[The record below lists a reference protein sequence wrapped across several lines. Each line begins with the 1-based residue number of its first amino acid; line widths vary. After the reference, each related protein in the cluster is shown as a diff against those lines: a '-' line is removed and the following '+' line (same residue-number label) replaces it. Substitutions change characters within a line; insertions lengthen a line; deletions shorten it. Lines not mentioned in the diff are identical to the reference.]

1 MQKYFFTTLII
12 VLIMVAFAVL
22 NTKVIDI
29 NFGFT
34 KVNISLALTIFIV
47 FALGAIVSFI
57 VTTPSIIK
65 KRKELKRKNKELEQM
80 RSELARLRKQTPKP
94 SESKEPGQDEEQV

>member
-22 NTKVIDI
+22 NTKVVDI

-34 KVNISLALTIFIV
+34 KLNISLALTIFIV
-47 FALGAIVSFI
+47 FAFGALVSFI
-57 VTTPSIIK
+57 VTSPSLIK
-65 KRKELKRKNKELEQM
+65 KRKELKRKNKEIEKLK
-80 RSELARLRKQTPKP
+80 SELATIKKPQPKSEPAEKTP
-94 SESKEPGQDEEQV
+94 EKEE

>member
-1 MQKYFFTTLII
+1 
-12 VLIMVAFAVL
+12 MVAFAVL

-34 KVNISLALTIFIV
+34 KLNISLALTIFIV
-47 FALGAIVSFI
+47 FAFGAMVSFI

-65 KRKELKRKNKELEQM
+65 KRKELKRKNKEIEKLK
-80 RSELARLRKQTPKP
+80 SELSTVKKPEPK
-94 SESKEPGQDEEQV
+94 SEPFEKKPEEEE

>member
-22 NTKVIDI
+22 NTKVVDI

-34 KVNISLALTIFIV
+34 KLNISLALTIFIV
-47 FALGAIVSFI
+47 FAFGALVSFI
-57 VTTPSIIK
+57 VTSPSLMK
-65 KRKELKRKNKELEQM
+65 RRKEIKRKNKEIEKLK
-80 RSELARLRKQTPKP
+80 SELAAIKKSGPKNEP
-94 SESKEPGQDEEQV
+94 AEKKPEKEE